1 MEPYLITPESLN
13 VLDTL
18 IPEEY
23 QKEIVEGSLFG
34 IVMEDRVHDHEIAAV
49 VLLRERNGW
58 MEIVWIC
65 LTEPYRGM
73 NVTKEVIE
81 ACVKM
86 ARENGKA
93 WGVFANLP
101 MGGSL
106 EEVMWEAFAMEGFSF
121 VTVDHHCYTTTLG
134 EVRKQPHFE
143 HLLQEK
149 GAKSVVFLEDTD
161 LLLKKELAIAVNN
174 SSEPVPLPL
183 PVDFSLYDERFSCV
197 HKADEKRVDALL
209 FFTQQ
214 KEHLTIECMWSENP
228 NELSV
233 LLGSTIKKLQ
243 TLCADDTKIFIPAVT
258 ERSAE
263 LTKKLLPDA
272 EHMFGVQA
280 RLLFQEEVLLWET
293 V

>member
-93 WGVFANLP
+93 WGYLQIFRW
-101 MGGSL
+101 G
-106 EEVMWEAFAMEGFSF
+106 EAS
-121 VTVDHHCYTTTLG
+121 
-134 EVRKQPHFE
+134 
-143 HLLQEK
+143 
-149 GAKSVVFLEDTD
+149 
-161 LLLKKELAIAVNN
+161 KK
-174 SSEPVPLPL
+174 
-183 PVDFSLYDERFSCV
+183 
-197 HKADEKRVDALL
+197 
-209 FFTQQ
+209 
-214 KEHLTIECMWSENP
+214 
-228 NELSV
+228 
-233 LLGSTIKKLQ
+233 
-243 TLCADDTKIFIPAVT
+243 
-258 ERSAE
+258 
-263 LTKKLLPDA
+263 
-272 EHMFGVQA
+272 
-280 RLLFQEEVLLWET
+280 
-293 V
+293 